1 MSDPGL
7 SVERTTLAWD
17 RTALSL
23 AGVAALTLR
32 TGAFVSG
39 AVLVVLA
46 VLAAV
51 IAARGH
57 VIERS
62 TAHRVLAVGVA
73 VAAVASL
80 WS

>member
-7 SVERTTLAWD
+7 YVERTTLAWD

-32 TGAFVSG
+32 TGAFVAG

-51 IAARGH
+51 TAARGH
-57 VIERS
+57 FMARDRV
-62 TAHRVLAVGVA
+62 HRLLAVGVA
-73 VAAVASL
+73 VSAVASL